1 MNLVKENIA
10 IALKSIK
17 NNLLRTILTIF
28 IIAIGIMSLV
38 GILTAI
44 DSIRNSI
51 NDNFKSMGSNT
62 FNIQNKLNRIEVG
75 KKGTKP
81 KIYPKIS
88 FDEALKFKSNFN
100 KK

>member
-1 MNLVKENIA
+1 MGKLFQG
-10 IALKSIK
+10 ALKKTIK
-17 NNLLRTILTIF
+17 
-28 IIAIGIMSLV
+28 
-38 GILTAI
+38 
-44 DSIRNSI
+44 SI

-88 FDEALKFKSNFN
+88 FNEALKFKSN
-100 KK
+100 